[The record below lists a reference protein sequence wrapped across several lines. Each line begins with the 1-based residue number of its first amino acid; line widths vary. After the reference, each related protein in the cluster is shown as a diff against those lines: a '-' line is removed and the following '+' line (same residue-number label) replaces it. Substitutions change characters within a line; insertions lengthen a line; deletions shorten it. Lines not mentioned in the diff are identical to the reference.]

1 MGVEDIAMKPLER
14 MTRRRVAVRSGITIF
29 AVMALLALSSLF
41 AHRSGPVVLAAGV
54 VGLPVAT
61 ARAAENADAIR
72 PFKIHVPEETLVDLR
87 RRLAA
92 TRWPEKETVS
102 DQSQGVQLET
112 MKELVRY
119 WQTDYNWRKAE
130 AKLNALPQFMT
141 TIDGLDIQFIHVRSK
156 HENALPVIITHGWPG
171 SVVEELKIVDRLT
184 NPTAYG
190 GSAADAFDV
199 VIPSLPG
206 YGFSGKP
213 TTTGWNW
220 DRTARAWDT
229 LMKRL
234 GYARYVSQGGDAGA
248 KVSEAL
254 ARLAPKGLLGIH
266 MNLLL
271 NVPPEVARGKALGEP
286 APAGL
291 SENEKAAYDQWKMVS
306 LGYFIEQATRPQTIG
321 YSLAESPVGLA
332 AWLTDHDVH
341 SYEQIKHALAGHPD
355 GELTRDEI
363 LDNITLYWVTNTG
376 ASAARLYW
384 EGARVAY
391 KGEVSVPTAFTVF
404 PSEIYRAPRTWV
416 ERTYPNLIYFHE
428 VDKGGHFAAWEQPQ
442 LFAEEVRAA
451 FRSLR

>member
-1 MGVEDIAMKPLER
+1 MGVRIGLVI
-14 MTRRRVAVRSGITIF
+14 VAVL
-29 AVMALLALSSLF
+29 AVSSTS
-41 AHRSGPVVLAAGV
+41 ARRTGSAVLASGV
-54 VGLPVAT
+54 VAPKTAT
-61 ARAAENADAIR
+61 TTAAENSDAIR
-72 PFKIHVPEETLVDLR
+72 PFKVHVPESMLVDLR

-92 TRWPEKETVS
+92 TRWPENETVS

-119 WQTDYNWRKAE
+119 WRTDYSWRKAE
-130 AKLNALPQFMT
+130 AKLNGLPQFMT
-141 TIDGLDIQFIHVRSK
+141 TIDGLDIHFIHVRAR
-156 HENALPVIITHGWPG
+156 HENALPMIITHGWPG
-171 SVVEELKIVDRLT
+171 SIIEELKIIDRLT

-190 GSAADAFDV
+190 GRASDAFDV
-199 VIPSLPG
+199 VIPSMPG

-213 TTTGWNW
+213 TTAGWNF
-220 DRTARAWDT
+220 DRVARAWDT
-229 LMKRL
+229 LMTRL
-234 GYARYVSQGGDAGA
+234 GYTRYVSQGGDAGA

-254 ARLAPKGLLGIH
+254 ARLGPKGLLAIH

-271 NVPPEVARGKALGEP
+271 NIPPEIARGKALGEQ

-291 SENEKAAYDQWKMVS
+291 SENEKTAYDQWKMQS
-306 LGYFIEQATRPQTIG
+306 LGYFLEQATRPQTIG

-332 AWLTDHDVH
+332 AWLIDHDAH
-341 SYEQIKHALAGHPD
+341 SYEQIAHAVAGHPD

-376 ASAARLYW
+376 TSAARLYW

-404 PSEIYRAPRTWV
+404 PGELYRAPRNWI
-416 ERTYPNLIYFHE
+416 EKTYPNLIYFHE

-442 LFAEEVRAA
+442 LFAEEIRAA